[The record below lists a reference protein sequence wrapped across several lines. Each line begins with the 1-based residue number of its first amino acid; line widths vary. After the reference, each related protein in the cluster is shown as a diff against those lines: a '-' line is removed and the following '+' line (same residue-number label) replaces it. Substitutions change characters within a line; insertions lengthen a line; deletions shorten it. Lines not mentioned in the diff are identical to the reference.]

1 MLNVGLVRTHDPEIE
16 SHMIN
21 KLSQSGAPRLAV
33 FNLGFFIFMSL
44 LLLLIWFRSKFIL
57 AL

>member
-33 FNLGFFIFMSL
+33 FNLGFFIFMS
-44 LLLLIWFRSKFIL
+44 FITASYL
-57 AL
+57 V